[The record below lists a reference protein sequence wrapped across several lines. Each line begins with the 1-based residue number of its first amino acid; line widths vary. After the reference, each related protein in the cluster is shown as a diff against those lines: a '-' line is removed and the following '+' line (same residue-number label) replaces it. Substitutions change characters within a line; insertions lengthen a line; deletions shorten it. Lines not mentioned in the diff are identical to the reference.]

1 MRTIARTAADHR
13 HSLAV
18 PRALH
23 RGVGVHLSR
32 ISNDQLE
39 EVLESVSCKVESG
52 LAETVTSRGERW
64 PQGGW
69 QERARPSPGAGG
81 AHSLGSVFPAPPPG
95 AIPGGLSIGPPA
107 KSSIDDSYGRY
118 DLIQSSESPASPPVA
133 VPHSWSRAKSDS
145 DKISNGSS
153 INWPPGK
160 SMQRSSAAAG
170 LQPHPG
176 K

>member
-1 MRTIARTAADHR
+1 M
-13 HSLAV
+13 
-18 PRALH
+18 
-23 RGVGVHLSR
+23 GVHLSR
-32 ISNDQLE
+32 IPNDRLKE
-39 EVLESVSCKVESG
+39 FLKSVSFQVEFG
-52 LAETVTSRGERW
+52 LAEIVTSPGECW

-69 QERARPSPGAGG
+69 RGGGGCARPSPGAGVPR
-81 AHSLGSVFPAPPPG
+81 SLCSLFPALPPG

-160 SMQRSSAAAG
+160 SVQRFRAAAG
-170 LQPHPG
+170 LRQSPRE
-176 K
+176 